1 MAKVKIKQEEEVLME
16 TKKESKKFG
25 EQELIQNPTVAVKIY
40 KWGKGKRCE
49 ILQKIRQELLIYWSE
64 KNWYSLSNVIV
75 EIKAKDDIF

>member
-40 KWGKGKRCE
+40 K
-49 ILQKIRQELLIYWSE
+49 
-64 KNWYSLSNVIV
+64 
-75 EIKAKDDIF
+75 